1 MNKENKL
8 IPGLPSGFEDRWDK
22 KLLLKKK
29 LLKAIENNFI
39 KFGAEALETPSF
51 EISENIGSFLAEDD
65 ANPMSDV
72 FSFQDGEK
80 SITLRYDLSS
90 PLARFVAQNNQEL
103 PSIFKRY
110 AIQNVFRNE
119 KAGNGRYREFMQADF
134 DIVGNVNPAQANA
147 ELCNLI
153 SSTLLDCGLKKDQFT
168 INISNRKI
176 VQGLIDYLKISE
188 EKQVKVIRAI
198 DKLDKPGF
206 GLKGV
211 EDLLKKE
218 RKDISGAITKG
229 ADLNDEQASEI
240 LNFLKIKDL
249 KELKET
255 LKNPLSQEGIQEL
268 EQVFEVLGYS
278 SNLNQVKTNFTIVR
292 GLAYYSDFIVETN
305 LNFKV
310 TNNKGKE
317 VDIGSICSG
326 GAYAKLISRFKGVDI
341 PGTGISFGVDRLL
354 FALMQLDQ
362 IKADSQKPV
371 LVCVMDEKYLKN
383 YLRTVNNSLA
393 VIITSDYLDIDN
405 NIDDCI
411 IVYLGDL
418 RTIPYEEQLYWKS
431 FNINPKQGISKRKFQ
446 IDFLSEYV
454 EPEIEDLKFKNEYIN
469 INNEWNNTFGFK
481 LFTDFDSD
489 DIHCF
494 KSLRI
499 PLKND
504 KSEFDNL
511 ILNLAK
517 VVIDYINIKEINNHI
532 STESKSLNSI
542 EKLKI
547 YLENL
552 SNKEQPEIISFFKD
566 LHKLRSVGSAHRKS
580 SDYNKILKK
589 MSIQNK
595 SEIESFKY
603 ILNRAILTINLLRN
617 IIKK

>member
-1 MNKENKL
+1 MNKEKKL

-134 DIVGNVNPAQANA
+134 DIIGNVNPAQANS

-176 VQGLIDYLKISE
+176 VQGLIDDLKISE
-188 EKQVKVIRAI
+188 EKQAKVIRAI

-229 ADLNDEQASEI
+229 ADLNDEQVSEI

-255 LKNPLSQEGIQEL
+255 LKNSLSQEGIKEL

-326 GAYAKLISRFKGVDI
+326 GAYAKLISRFRGVDI
-341 PGTGISFGVDRLL
+341 PGTGISFGIDRLL

-362 IKADSQKPV
+362 IKVDSQKPV

-383 YLRTVNNSLA
+383 YYE
-393 VIITSDYLDIDN
+393 ILD
-405 NIDDCI
+405 
-411 IVYLGDL
+411 
-418 RTIPYEEQLYWKS
+418 
-431 FNINPKQGISKRKFQ
+431 
-446 IDFLSEYV
+446 
-454 EPEIEDLKFKNEYIN
+454 
-469 INNEWNNTFGFK
+469 
-481 LFTDFDSD
+481 
-489 DIHCF
+489 
-494 KSLRI
+494 
-499 PLKND
+499 
-504 KSEFDNL
+504 
-511 ILNLAK
+511 
-517 VVIDYINIKEINNHI
+517 
-532 STESKSLNSI
+532 
-542 EKLKI
+542 
-547 YLENL
+547 
-552 SNKEQPEIISFFKD
+552 
-566 LHKLRSVGSAHRKS
+566 
-580 SDYNKILKK
+580 
-589 MSIQNK
+589 
-595 SEIESFKY
+595 
-603 ILNRAILTINLLRN
+603 LLRN
-617 IIKK
+617 NNVNAEIFLDLKKNLGKQLTLANKRELDVAIICGENEFNENKVTIKSLKGVKGENNKTFPKENLIDEVKKLI

>member
-1 MNKENKL
+1 MDKENKL
-8 IPGLPSGFEDRWDK
+8 VPGLPSGFEDRWSN

-29 LLKAIENNFI
+29 LLKAIEKNFI

-51 EISENIGSFLAEDD
+51 EISENIGSFLAEDE

-110 AIQNVFRNE
+110 QIQNVFRNE

-134 DIVGNVNPAQANA
+134 DIVGNVDPAQANA

-153 SSTLLDCGLKKDQFT
+153 SSTLLDCGLNKDQFT
-168 INISNRKI
+168 INVSNRKI
-176 VQGLIDYLKISE
+176 VQGLINELKISE

-218 RKDISGAITKG
+218 RKDQSGAITKG
-229 ADLNDEQASEI
+229 ADLTDQQTAQI

-249 KELKET
+249 KELKQT
-255 LKNPLSQEGIQEL
+255 LKNQLSQEGINEL
-268 EQVFEVLGYS
+268 ENVFKILGYG

-292 GLAYYSDFIVETN
+292 GLDYYSDFIIETN

-326 GAYAKLISRFKGVDI
+326 GAYAKLISRFRGVDI

-362 IKADSQKPV
+362 INVEGQKPV
-371 LVCVMDEKYLKN
+371 LICVMDKKYLKN
-383 YLRTVNNSLA
+383 YYELVNQLR
-393 VIITSDYLDIDN
+393 DN
-405 NIDDCI
+405 NINVEIFLDSKKNLGKQLTYANKRDLSIAI
-411 IVYLGDL
+411 ICGENEFKENTVTIKNLKGIKGENNK
-418 RTIPYEEQLYWKS
+418 TIPKED
-431 FNINPKQGISKRKFQ
+431 I
-446 IDFLSEYV
+446 IDEV
-454 EPEIEDLKFKNEYIN
+454 K
-469 INNEWNNTFGFK
+469 K
-481 LFTDFDSD
+481 L
-489 DIHCF
+489 I
-494 KSLRI
+494 
-499 PLKND
+499 
-504 KSEFDNL
+504 
-511 ILNLAK
+511 
-517 VVIDYINIKEINNHI
+517 
-532 STESKSLNSI
+532 
-542 EKLKI
+542 
-547 YLENL
+547 
-552 SNKEQPEIISFFKD
+552 
-566 LHKLRSVGSAHRKS
+566 
-580 SDYNKILKK
+580 
-589 MSIQNK
+589 
-595 SEIESFKY
+595 
-603 ILNRAILTINLLRN
+603 
-617 IIKK
+617 

>member
-1 MNKENKL
+1 MDKENKL
-8 IPGLPSGFEDRWDK
+8 VPGLPPGFEDRWSN

-29 LLKAIENNFI
+29 LIKAIEKNFI

-51 EISENIGSFLAEDD
+51 EISESIGSFLAEDE

-110 AIQNVFRNE
+110 QIQNVFRNE

-134 DIVGNVNPAQANA
+134 DIVGNVDPAQANA

-153 SSTLLDCGLKKDQFT
+153 SNTLSECGLNKDQFT

-176 VQGLIDYLKISE
+176 VQGLINELKISE
-188 EKQVKVIRAI
+188 EKQIKVIRAI

-218 RKDISGAITKG
+218 RKDQSGAITKG
-229 ADLNDEQASEI
+229 ADLTDQQAAQI

-249 KELKET
+249 KELKQT
-255 LKNPLSQEGIQEL
+255 LKNQLSQEGISEL
-268 EQVFEVLGYS
+268 ENVFEILGYG

-326 GAYAKLISRFKGVDI
+326 GAYAKLISRFRGVDI

-362 IKADSQKPV
+362 IKLEDQKPV
-371 LVCVMDEKYLKN
+371 LVCVMDKKYLKN
-383 YLRTVNNSLA
+383 YYELVDQLRNNNINAEIFLDSKKNLGKQLTFANKRDLSVAIICGENEFKERTVTIKNLKGIKGENNK
-393 VIITSDYLDIDN
+393 
-405 NIDDCI
+405 
-411 IVYLGDL
+411 
-418 RTIPYEEQLYWKS
+418 TIPK
-431 FNINPKQGISKRKFQ
+431 
-446 IDFLSEYV
+446 
-454 EPEIEDLKFKNEYIN
+454 EDLINEVK
-469 INNEWNNTFGFK
+469 K
-481 LFTDFDSD
+481 L
-489 DIHCF
+489 I
-494 KSLRI
+494 
-499 PLKND
+499 
-504 KSEFDNL
+504 
-511 ILNLAK
+511 
-517 VVIDYINIKEINNHI
+517 
-532 STESKSLNSI
+532 
-542 EKLKI
+542 
-547 YLENL
+547 
-552 SNKEQPEIISFFKD
+552 
-566 LHKLRSVGSAHRKS
+566 
-580 SDYNKILKK
+580 
-589 MSIQNK
+589 
-595 SEIESFKY
+595 
-603 ILNRAILTINLLRN
+603 
-617 IIKK
+617 

>member
-1 MNKENKL
+1 MNKEKKL

-168 INISNRKI
+168 INVSNRKI
-176 VQGLIDYLKISE
+176 VQGLIDDLKISE

-255 LKNPLSQEGIQEL
+255 LKNPLSQEGIKEL

-310 TNNKGKE
+310 TK
-317 VDIGSICSG
+317 
-326 GAYAKLISRFKGVDI
+326 
-341 PGTGISFGVDRLL
+341 VDRLL

-362 IKADSQKPV
+362 IKVDSQKPV

-383 YLRTVNNSLA
+383 YYE
-393 VIITSDYLDIDN
+393 ILD
-405 NIDDCI
+405 
-411 IVYLGDL
+411 
-418 RTIPYEEQLYWKS
+418 
-431 FNINPKQGISKRKFQ
+431 
-446 IDFLSEYV
+446 
-454 EPEIEDLKFKNEYIN
+454 
-469 INNEWNNTFGFK
+469 
-481 LFTDFDSD
+481 
-489 DIHCF
+489 
-494 KSLRI
+494 
-499 PLKND
+499 
-504 KSEFDNL
+504 
-511 ILNLAK
+511 
-517 VVIDYINIKEINNHI
+517 
-532 STESKSLNSI
+532 
-542 EKLKI
+542 
-547 YLENL
+547 
-552 SNKEQPEIISFFKD
+552 
-566 LHKLRSVGSAHRKS
+566 
-580 SDYNKILKK
+580 
-589 MSIQNK
+589 
-595 SEIESFKY
+595 
-603 ILNRAILTINLLRN
+603 LLRN
-617 IIKK
+617 NNINAEIFLDTKKNLGKQLTLANKRELDVAIICGENEFNENTKENLIDEVKKLIWKHP